1 MTLSPIVSGGAFV
14 WGEDMGERLMT
25 GGVIGA
31 LIAALLSVL
40 IIAANGVT
48 MVSALMIV
56 IILGA
61 VGCAAGILVAA
72 RRR

>member
-1 MTLSPIVSGGAFV
+1 
-14 WGEDMGERLMT
+14 MGERLMT